1 MAHVM
6 YQPSWLD
13 TKITINHQ
21 SSTATNASAMNRPAT
36 NIPAI
41 KQWSAVK
48 LFYRQHM
55 PYARLAQKESVA
67 VIHNINSSTTDDTQL
82 SQHKIIAAIR
92 VRPIGQY
99 QLISGLLVHP
109 HYRGQQV
116 STQLLRFIAPQL
128 TVRQCFLFA
137 NPRLVG
143 LYQRHHFVLIDP
155 SEFARLPADIMQLYR
170 RYHSE
175 QRPLVV
181 MQLNDAEVKTP

>member
-1 MAHVM
+1 MN
-6 YQPSWLD
+6 QPTWLD
-13 TKITINHQ
+13 TKITVNNQ
-21 SSTATNASAMNRPAT
+21 PSTATNASAINRPAT
-36 NIPAI
+36 NVAAI

-67 VIHNINSSTTDDTQL
+67 VIHHLGSPAIDDTDI
-82 SQHKIIAAIR
+82 SQRKIIAAIR

-137 NPRLVG
+137 NPWLIG
-143 LYQRHHFVLIDP
+143 LYQQHHFVLIDP
-155 SEFARLPADIMQLYR
+155 SEFARLPAEIMQLYR

-175 QRPLVV
+175 QRPLVI
-181 MQLNDAEVKTP
+181 MQLNDVDITVNSGH